1 MTIEYRNVSE
11 LVPYADNPRDNT
23 DAVEKVAESIR
34 QFGFKV
40 PIVVDRNDVIV
51 TGHTRLAAAKILG
64 MEQVPTIR
72 ADDLSEEQV
81 KAFRIADNS
90 TGELAGWDFAEL
102 EREVESIERDMSV
115 FGFEKQNAFDFV
127 DDLFQTDDK
136 EEPSEIQCPYCGEWF
151 VP

>member
-11 LVPYADNPRDNT
+11 LVPYVGNPRDNT
-23 DAVEKVAESIR
+23 DAVDKVAESIR

-51 TGHTRLAAAKILG
+51 TGHTRLAAAKLLG

-127 DDLFQTDDK
+127 DDLFKTDDK